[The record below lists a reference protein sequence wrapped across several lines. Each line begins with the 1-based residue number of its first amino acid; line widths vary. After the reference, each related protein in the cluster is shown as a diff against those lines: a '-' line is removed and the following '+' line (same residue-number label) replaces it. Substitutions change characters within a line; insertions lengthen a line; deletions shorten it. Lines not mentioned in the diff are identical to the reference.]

1 MISALSSRLMLLK
14 HSSPPPS
21 SISPSP
27 LVCLQQPWKLMV
39 CPSTPFSPYV
49 FITSLIGASIANQVM
64 NRVVIRS
71 RTGPDRTGP
80 VWTEDRIRV
89 KVWTEDRTSL
99 RLVLDRT
106 GPVKPGTGP
115 DRSWAWTRQKS
126 GTGCPCHLFFWGHGQ
141 TILRGTTVP
150 LLFVRSTLFFL
161 RHGQPVLRG
170 TTVLPILFGPLVQST
185 GPDRDQTE
193 DQI

>member
-64 NRVVIRS
+64 NRGVIRS

-89 KVWTEDRTSL
+89 KVWTEDRTDL
-99 RLVLDRT
+99 RPVLDRT
-106 GPVKPGTGP
+106 ELVKPGTGP
-115 DRSWAWTRQKS
+115 DRTGPVLVRS
-126 GTGCPCHLFFWGHGQ
+126 GPGHGQ
-141 TILRGTTVP
+141 GRIVARVARATSFFGGT
-150 LLFVRSTLFFL
+150 VR
-161 RHGQPVLRG
+161 PY
-170 TTVLPILFGPLVQST
+170 
-185 GPDRDQTE
+185 
-193 DQI
+193 